1 MKIPV
6 YLDNNATTPL
16 DPEVLKEMMPY
27 LTEKFGNAASASH
40 IFGHEAAEAVKFAR
54 KRVSELI
61 NSLPDEIIFT
71 SGATESINLAI
82 KGYAESNYE
91 NGNHIITTP
100 IEHKAVLDTCSYLE
114 KHGFEISFLKVDEY
128 GVVDLDDLK
137 NKINDKTLLVSV
149 MAANNE
155 IGTIEPLEEIGKI
168 CRERNVIFHTDAS
181 QAAGKIFIDVKKFN
195 INLMSITA
203 HKFYGPKGIGALY
216 IETKSPKVRLAEQMH
231 GGGHEHGFRSGTLNV
246 PSIVGFGKACDIANR
261 KMKEESEI
269 ISNFRNKMMNNFVT
283 NIEGCSLNGHP
294 EKRLPNNLNI
304 SFDFTDSQRIL
315 IALKDLAVSTG
326 SACSSETL
334 EPSHVLKA
342 IGKPDNLC
350 KSALRFGL
358 GRFNTEEEIDFAI
371 DKTIKAMNKIKE
383 EFN

>member
-1 MKIPV
+1 
-6 YLDNNATTPL
+6 
-16 DPEVLKEMMPY
+16 LKEMMPY

-61 NSLPDEIIFT
+61 NSSPDEIIFT

-82 KGYAESNYE
+82 KGFAESNFE
-91 NGNHIITTP
+91 KGNHIITTP

-114 KHGFEISFLKVDEY
+114 KHGFEITYLKVDEF
-128 GVVDLDDLK
+128 GIVDLDDLK
-137 NKINDKTLLVSV
+137 NKIKDKTLLVSV

-155 IGTIEPLEEIGKI
+155 IGTIEPLEEIGNI
-168 CRERNVIFHTDAS
+168 CMERNVIFHTDAS

-195 INLMSITA
+195 INLMSFTA
-203 HKFYGPKGIGALY
+203 HKFYGPKGIGVLY
-216 IETKSPKVRLAEQMH
+216 IENKSPKIRLAEQIH

-246 PSIVGFGKACDIANR
+246 PSIVGFGKACVIAKS

-269 ISNFRNKMMNNFVT
+269 ITNLRNKMMNNFVT

-294 EKRLPNNLNI
+294 EKRLPNNLNM

-350 KSALRFGL
+350 KSALRFGI

-371 DKTIKAMNKIKE
+371 DKTIKVLNKIKE

>member
-1 MKIPV
+1 MRIPV

-16 DPEVLKEMMPY
+16 DPQVLKEMIPY
-27 LTEKFGNAASASH
+27 LTDKFGNAASASH
-40 IFGHEAAEAVKFAR
+40 IYGHEAAEAVKLAR
-54 KRVSELI
+54 KRVAQLI
-61 NSLPDEIIFT
+61 NSSADEIIFT

-82 KGYAESNYE
+82 KGYAEANFE
-91 NGNHIITTP
+91 KGNHIITTP
-100 IEHKAVLDTCSYLE
+100 IEHKAVLDTCKYLE
-114 KHGFEISFLKVDEY
+114 KHGFEISYLKVDEY
-128 GVVDLDDLK
+128 GIIDLDDLK
-137 NKINDKTLLVSV
+137 NKINDRTLLVSV
-149 MAANNE
+149 MTANNE

-168 CRERNVIFHTDAS
+168 CKDRNVIFHTDAS
-181 QAAGKIFIDVKKFN
+181 QAVGKIFIDVKRFN
-195 INLMSITA
+195 INLMSFTA

-216 IETKSPKVRLAEQMH
+216 IETKSPKIKLAEQIH

-246 PSIVGFGKACDIANR
+246 PSIVGFGMACHIAKE

-283 NIEGCSLNGHP
+283 HIEGCSLNGHP
-294 EKRLPNNLNI
+294 EKRLPNNLNV

-315 IALKDLAVSTG
+315 IALKELAVSTG

-350 KSALRFGL
+350 KSALRIGL
-358 GRFNTEEEIDFAI
+358 GRFNTKEEIDFATEKI
-371 DKTIKAMNKIKE
+371 IKVLNKIRE

>member
-16 DPEVLKEMMPY
+16 DPQVLKEMMPY

-40 IFGHEAAEAVKFAR
+40 IYGHEAAEAVKLAR
-54 KRVSELI
+54 KRVAHLI
-61 NSLPDEIIFT
+61 NSSAEEIIFP

-82 KGYAESNYE
+82 KGYAEANFDK
-91 NGNHIITTP
+91 GNHIITTP
-100 IEHKAVLDTCSYLE
+100 IEHKAVLDTCRYLE
-114 KHGFEISFLKVDEY
+114 KHGFEISYLKVDEY
-128 GVVDLDDLK
+128 GIIDLDDLK
-137 NKINDKTLLVSV
+137 NKINDRTLLVSV
-149 MAANNE
+149 MTANNE

-168 CRERNVIFHTDAS
+168 CKDRNIMFHTDAS
-181 QAAGKIFIDVKKFN
+181 QGIGKIFIDVKRFN
-195 INLMSITA
+195 INLMSFTA

-216 IETKSPKVRLAEQMH
+216 IETKSPKIKFAEQIH

-246 PSIVGFGKACDIANR
+246 PSIVGFGMACHIAKEN
-261 KMKEESEI
+261 MKEESEI

-283 NIEGCSLNGHP
+283 HIEGCSLNGHP
-294 EKRLPNNLNI
+294 EKRLPNNLNV

-315 IALKDLAVSTG
+315 IALKELAVSTG

-350 KSALRFGL
+350 KSALRIGF
-358 GRFNTEEEIDFAI
+358 GRFNTKEEIDFAT
-371 DKTIKAMNKIKE
+371 DKIIKVLNKIRE